1 VIVHAKYWSTAVL
14 ATTCRLH
21 KKCILSWYVT
31 PNNDSHLS
39 IEIWV
44 ITIVDVRLAMEWLP
58 VTVVLSTICAASKR
72 GKTTI

>member
-1 VIVHAKYWSTAVL
+1 MVQ
-14 ATTCRLH
+14 
-21 KKCILSWYVT
+21 WYVT